1 MKKRSRYNTSGFL
14 WWLSSGSARD
24 VGDMGSIPG
33 LGRLSGEGNGNPLQ
47 YPCLGN
53 PMNRE
58 AWQASVHGVTKE
70 SDTTKLLNNNNK
82 SMLVI
87 RPTVGKI
94 KQVSEKGN
102 FIGGVEWLMY
112 STGLLVK
119 TSLKR

>member
-70 SDTTKLLNNNNK
+70 SDTTKLLNNNNE

-102 FIGGVEWLMY
+102 
-112 STGLLVK
+112 SLVG
-119 TSLKR
+119 